1 MLSDVYRSR
10 YGFLA
15 TPPVPAVTVGDPP
28 GAVGPGTGSEEVE
41 SDPLVERVGKVV
53 ADSLEA
59 APVPL
64 VGRGPSVTV
73 LLPLVEPP
81 GVATVF
87 SGLRAEFPSLEVSRR
102 SLTLDALAGLGTL
115 AGQLRA
121 ATDPSGMG

>member
-1 MLSDVYRSR
+1 M
-10 YGFLA
+10 
-15 TPPVPAVTVGDPP
+15 
-28 GAVGPGTGSEEVE
+28 
-41 SDPLVERVGKVV
+41 ERVGKVV
-53 ADSLEA
+53 ADSLDGV
-59 APVPL
+59 PVPL

-73 LLPLVEPP
+73 LLPLVEPADA
-81 GVATVF
+81 ATVF